1 MTEEDSYRVLKSSA
15 FLKIQGGY
23 KVHPWSSLS
32 RGPLSQQENPL
43 AAVDSE
49 NPESSSEE
57 PKDIRWQQMEVKFTI

>member
-1 MTEEDSYRVLKSSA
+1 MTEDSYRVLKSSA

-57 PKDIRWQQMEVKFTI
+57 PEDIRWQQVEVTFTM

>member
-1 MTEEDSYRVLKSSA
+1 MTEDSNRVLKSSA
-15 FLKIQGGY
+15 FLKIQGEY

-57 PKDIRWQQMEVKFTI
+57 PEDIRWQQVEVKFTI

>member
-1 MTEEDSYRVLKSSA
+1 MTEEDSYCVLQSSS

-32 RGPLSQQENPL
+32 RGPLSQQKNPL

-57 PKDIRWQQMEVKFTI
+57 PEDIRWQQVEVKFTI